1 MTISVFYWW
10 GNEDK
15 TNEVTCLRPIAGKL
29 HSQTW
34 TEDWLQSPWFLI
46 SRVCCQQRG
55 ESRSRW
61 QVQSRNF
68 PWEEQKGRSG
78 SIQGLHQCYSLISW
92 YTSVDTSVYQPLA
105 HAWHWNPGYTR
116 LSPCPRELTPHHLA
130 IAQTTEPTCNT
141 GPNVSLISHRRSIL
155 SLLLC
160 FSLLFITPYF
170 SFLTSYFSFWLELSW
185 KWNFSGGQLDSKSPL
200 LMCHSIHHLLF
211 CFLWVTT
218 CELHMGSMWKSSPI
232 KCRPFPVHFPS
243 PFTPLVFIHCCPS
256 PPPPPYQVWQ
266 KQILQNCPSGTVYFI
281 LNLTQNYY
289 FWQLNFSACL
299 IQIF

>member
-1 MTISVFYWW
+1 M
-10 GNEDK
+10 
-15 TNEVTCLRPIAGKL
+15 
-29 HSQTW
+29 
-34 TEDWLQSPWFLI
+34 
-46 SRVCCQQRG
+46 VCCQQRG

-68 PWEEQKGRSG
+68 PWEEQKGKSG
-78 SIQGLHQCYSLISW
+78 SILGL
-92 YTSVDTSVYQPLA
+92 TSALFFNILVYICWHKRLSTAGTCLALERWVLKAQPLPTGA
-105 HAWHWNPGYTR
+105 HPSSSGENPNNWTHMQHWAEYKFNFPMA
-116 LSPCPRELTPHHLA
+116 LPIQS
-130 IAQTTEPTCNT
+130 
-141 GPNVSLISHRRSIL
+141 
-155 SLLLC
+155 SLLS
-160 FSLLFITPYF
+160 FLFITPYF

-243 PFTPLVFIHCCPS
+243 PFIPLVFIHCYPS
-256 PPPPPYQVWQ
+256 PAPLPQVWQ